1 MNVLITPPTIS
12 SLNTTGLNLP
22 SYNGVAS
29 SARQTSSSLQCSDPS
44 IKISV
49 FPKLMREIFA
59 DLRHLSSVL
68 ESRNSFLI
76 ENVDG
81 AWYSDKVYL
90 VQRNLVHLSL
100 EPEQAALHTAY
111 CIAGSMY
118 VNSYLRDMGFNS
130 GVTALLATKLKNFVE
145 QNVLAELTGYDDEEL
160 RIFFWILVIGGIS
173 AMGVLERGWFVK
185 CLGIVREVL
194 KLDDRSDAEEV
205 LGKLVWSKDLNV
217 YFEDMWHEVADNS
230 RLQQR

>member
-1 MNVLITPPTIS
+1 MIKTLLNFNDRAELTAVNVLITPLTIS
-12 SLNTTGLNLP
+12 SLTATDLDLR

-29 SARQTSSSLQCSDPS
+29 CTRPLSSSLQCSGPS
-44 IKISV
+44 IKIPV
-49 FPKLMREIFA
+49 FSKSMREIFA
-59 DLRHLSSVL
+59 DLCHLSSVL
-68 ESRNSFLI
+68 ESKNPFLL

-81 AWYSDKVYL
+81 AWYGDKVYL
-90 VQRNLVHLSL
+90 IQRNLVYLSL
-100 EPEQAALHTAY
+100 KPEQVALHTAY

-130 GVTALLATKLKNFVE
+130 GVAALLATKLKNFVE

-160 RIFFWILVIGGIS
+160 RLFFWILVIGGIS
-173 AMGVLERGWFVK
+173 AMGAPERGW
-185 CLGIVREVL
+185 
-194 KLDDRSDAEEV
+194 

-230 RLQQR
+230 GLQQR